1 MLTTDNSKRV
11 NDIIDMIRT
20 VCENHKDLLI
30 NKKLVLFGSRATGNN
45 RDRSDIDLGILSEEP
60 DNFESLYKL
69 KDILEELPTLYSFDL
84 VDLNT
89 VPDSFRNEAL
99 KNYMVLYG

>member
-1 MLTTDNSKRV
+1 MLVTDNSKRV
-11 NDIIDMIRT
+11 NEIIEKIQT
-20 VCENHKDLLI
+20 VCQTHKDLLI
-30 NKKLVLFGSRATGNN
+30 NKKLVLFGSRATGKN

-60 DNFESLYKL
+60 DNLESLYKL
-69 KDILEELPTLYSFDL
+69 KDILDNLPTLYSFDL

-89 VPDSFRNEAL
+89 VSDSFRNEAL